1 MGDNAMRMYLYGGAG
16 VVALAL
22 LGFLSLFTVD
32 ETEYAIVT
40 TLGKPVKTIVEPGLY
55 WKLPPP
61 AQTVLRFDNR
71 LQVFDPRP
79 TENFTLDRKNLV
91 VDSYA
96 CWQIADPNRFLE
108 KTQTMAGAEN
118 SLAVLVA
125 SQLSAELGAHELSA
139 VVSVE
144 EEEVQLDA
152 IMAAVT
158 ERCREI
164 ALKDYGIEVADVG
177 IKRVNLPE
185 ENKQSVYQRMR
196 AEREQKAKEY
206 RAEGEEQAMI
216 IRADT
221 DKQQREI
228 LSVAYK
234 EAQEIKG
241 EGEAEAIRLYAA
253 AYSQD
258 PEFYKFMRTLTA
270 YEKILTKDTTLV
282 MSSESEFLK
291 ILSDFD
297 STAFQDALK
306 RGGVVESEE

>member
-1 MGDNAMRMYLYGGAG
+1 MKRMGSIAAGAVLLLLLACYL
-16 VVALAL
+16 L
-22 LGFLSLFTVD
+22 LFTVD

-40 TLGKPVKTIVEPGLY
+40 SFGKPVRTITEPGLY
-55 WKLPPP
+55 WRLPAP

-71 LQVFDPRP
+71 LQIFDPRP

-91 VDSYA
+91 VDSYT
-96 CWQIADPNRFLE
+96 CWQISDPNRFLE

-125 SQLSAELGAHELSA
+125 SQLSTELGAHELSA

-144 EEEVQLDA
+144 EDEVQLDS
-152 IMAAVT
+152 IMRTVT
-158 ERCREI
+158 ERCREV
-164 ALKDYGIEVADVG
+164 ALDEYGIEVVDVN

-206 RAEGEEQAMI
+206 RAEGEERATI

-221 DKQQREI
+221 EKQQREI
-228 LSVAYK
+228 LSAAYK

-241 EGEAEAIRLYAA
+241 EGEAQAIRLYSA
-253 AYSQD
+253 AYRED
-258 PEFYKFMRTLTA
+258 PEFYRFLRTLTA

-282 MSSESEFLK
+282 LSSESEFLK
-291 ILSDFD
+291 ILVDFD
-297 STAFQDALK
+297 STTFSDPLAPETSTEQA
-306 RGGVVESEE
+306 E

>member
-1 MGDNAMRMYLYGGAG
+1 MKGLYYLSA
-16 VVALAL
+16 VVAI
-22 LGFLSLFTVD
+22 GIFVICLSLFTVN

-40 TLGKPVKTIVEPGLY
+40 TFGKPVKTIMEPGLF
-55 WKLPPP
+55 WKLPSP

-71 LQVFDPRP
+71 LQLFDPRP

-96 CWQIADPNRFLE
+96 CWQIAEPNRFLK
-108 KTQTMAGAEN
+108 KTQTLTGAEN

-125 SQLSAELGAHELSA
+125 SQLSTELGRHELSA

-144 EEEVQLDA
+144 EGKVKLDE
-152 IMAAVT
+152 IMSAVT

-164 ALKDYGIEVADVG
+164 ALEDYGIDVVDVC
-177 IKRVNLPE
+177 IKRVNLPD

-206 RAEGEEQAMI
+206 RAEGEEKATI

-221 DKQQREI
+221 EKQQREI
-228 LSVAYK
+228 LSLAYK

-241 EGEAEAIRLYAA
+241 KGDAQAIQIYAD
-253 AYSQD
+253 AYNQD
-258 PEFYKFMRTLTA
+258 PEFYKFMRTLSA
-270 YEKILTKDTTLV
+270 YEKVLTEDTTLV
-282 MSSESEFLK
+282 LSSDSQFFKMLM
-291 ILSDFD
+291 DFD
-297 STAFQDALK
+297 AAGFLDLPKDNT
-306 RGGVVESEE
+306 VVEQDK